1 MLPLERI
8 VVVGAGLIG
17 GSVALGLR
25 RAGVTTPIDAFE
37 PSPAGAAE
45 ARATGAF
52 ARVSEKPIERDDVI
66 DGSLVVLAAPVA
78 GIVSTLGRLGDLGG
92 RDVVVTD
99 CGSTKRTVMAASAA
113 LGGRFVGGHPM
124 AGSEV
129 RGALAAREDLF
140 DGAAWAVVG
149 EDGEAMTRVMD
160 FVRLLG
166 AEPVR
171 MGAEAHD
178 RHVARVSHLPQLL
191 SCALAKMAGSVDGPF
206 GGGPGLASMT
216 RLADS
221 SWSIWRDI
229 IEANADAIE
238 PPLDELIEV
247 LTSIRETLARGES
260 PELASLFTR

>member
-1 MLPLERI
+1 MLPFERI

-37 PSPAGAAE
+37 PSPAGAVE

-52 ARVSEKPIERDDVI
+52 ACVRQKPLAPEDIA
-66 DGSLVVLAAPVA
+66 DGDLVVLAAPVA
-78 GIVSTLGRLGDLGG
+78 AIVSTLGRLGDLGC
-92 RDVVVTD
+92 RDVIVTD
-99 CGSTKRTVMAASAA
+99 CGSTKRTVVAVAAA
-113 LGGRFVGGHPM
+113 LGGQFVGGHPM

-129 RGALAAREDLF
+129 PGAGAAREDLF
-140 DGAAWAVVG
+140 DGAVWAVVG
-149 EDGEAMTRVMD
+149 EDGEPMTRVMD

-191 SCALAKMAGSVDGPF
+191 SCALAKVAGGVDGPF

-247 LTSIRETLARGES
+247 LTRIRETLARGES
-260 PELASLFTR
+260 PELASLFNK